1 MGGASVSGV
10 SRSDAP
16 RGRLRRGGR
25 GRLGPPRGRL
35 RRRRVARTTPGAR
48 HAPQAPGSA
57 ASRGVRHRH
66 ARPAGPTHRDAP
78 RRPRGASDHDSLR
91 SRASRAHS
99 ACHDLPTRDGSL
111 RFDQSARQRP
121 SVWTLRPLGRNGAYR
136 IRDEPKGLTG
146 GQGSIPIWIRLR
158 WMRNRLS
165 GHCNYRAAS
174 HGSTPCARDD
184 VAMTSS
190 DVAPR
195 SQHPATLRV
204 RFACSIV
211 STRMLRVNDRHAS
224 LLFKLGGLQ
233 GGLGPPCSVDRSR
246 LRNVEKRTRMAFPDG

>member
-1 MGGASVSGV
+1 MARFALTS
-10 SRSDAP
+10 P
-16 RGRLRRGGR
+16 RDIDF
-25 GRLGPPRGRL
+25 
-35 RRRRVARTTPGAR
+35 V
-48 HAPQAPGSA
+48 
-57 ASRGVRHRH
+57 
-66 ARPAGPTHRDAP
+66 
-78 RRPRGASDHDSLR
+78 
-91 SRASRAHS
+91 
-99 ACHDLPTRDGSL
+99 GSL
-111 RFDQSARQRP
+111 RP
-121 SVWTLRPLGRNGAYR
+121 HGRNGAYR

-211 STRMLRVNDRHAS
+211 STRMLRVNDRHAT
-224 LLFKLGGLQ
+224 LLFPIGGLQ

-246 LRNVEKRTRMAFPDG
+246 LRNVEKRTPMAFPDGGQGNPKNRVFGGSRGGPGGPPRGAPPGAPPRARGGPGGPPRGTPSGGPLGQTSVGVYSGSFGGLTGGSNRTPRIPPK

>member
-1 MGGASVSGV
+1 MGPIAF
-10 SRSDAP
+10 AMNP
-16 RGRLRRGGR
+16 R
-25 GRLGPPRGRL
+25 
-35 RRRRVARTTPGAR
+35 
-48 HAPQAPGSA
+48 
-57 ASRGVRHRH
+57 
-66 ARPAGPTHRDAP
+66 
-78 RRPRGASDHDSLR
+78 
-91 SRASRAHS
+91 
-99 ACHDLPTRDGSL
+99 
-111 RFDQSARQRP
+111 
-121 SVWTLRPLGRNGAYR
+121 
-136 IRDEPKGLTG
+136 GLTG

-211 STRMLRVNDRHAS
+211 STRMLRVNDRHAT
-224 LLFKLGGLQ
+224 LLFPIGGLQ

-246 LRNVEKRTRMAFPDG
+246 LRNVEKRTPMAFPDGGQGNPKNRVFGGSRGGPGGPPRGAPPRARGGPGGPPGGPPPEAPWDKHPSGCIRGHSGVSRGVPIEPPGYPQMTVFGPNRR

>member
-1 MGGASVSGV
+1 MVAMGPIAF
-10 SRSDAP
+10 AMNP
-16 RGRLRRGGR
+16 R
-25 GRLGPPRGRL
+25 
-35 RRRRVARTTPGAR
+35 
-48 HAPQAPGSA
+48 
-57 ASRGVRHRH
+57 
-66 ARPAGPTHRDAP
+66 
-78 RRPRGASDHDSLR
+78 
-91 SRASRAHS
+91 
-99 ACHDLPTRDGSL
+99 
-111 RFDQSARQRP
+111 
-121 SVWTLRPLGRNGAYR
+121 
-136 IRDEPKGLTG
+136 GLTG

-211 STRMLRVNDRHAS
+211 STRMLRVNDRHAT

-246 LRNVEKRTRMAFPDG
+246 LRNVEKRTPMAFPDGGQGNPKNRVFGGSRGGPGGPPGTNIRRGVFGVIRGSHGGFQSNPPDTPKMTVLGPNCT